1 MLDVDGWESS
11 FNCRHFKQQ
20 RGTKRRLFLVTSVTP
35 ILHTKNSTWYS
46 LDATWKKSKLKIAGG
61 VVNALIIQRTTAV
74 ATKRNK
80 IKKGRK
86 SEKRRKK
93 TNKKTV

>member
-1 MLDVDGWESS
+1 MFW
-11 FNCRHFKQQ
+11 
-20 RGTKRRLFLVTSVTP
+20 VTSVTP
-35 ILHTKNSTWYS
+35 TFQSKNSTWYS